1 VSADRRV
8 LKRLALDCPAYPVI
22 HRHARP
28 ARFDANQLKLVASRS
43 SRWKS
48 AAAETTA
55 PPSAHSRC
63 GRTDGAQ
70 TV

>member
-1 VSADRRV
+1 LLVPRLTVSADRRV

-43 SRWKS
+43 SR
-48 AAAETTA
+48 
-55 PPSAHSRC
+55 
-63 GRTDGAQ
+63 
-70 TV
+70 